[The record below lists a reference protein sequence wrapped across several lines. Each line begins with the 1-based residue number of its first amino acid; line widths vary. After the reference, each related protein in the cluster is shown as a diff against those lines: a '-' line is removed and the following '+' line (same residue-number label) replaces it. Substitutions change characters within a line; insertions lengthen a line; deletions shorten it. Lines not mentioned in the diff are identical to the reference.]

1 MTQKKVSCTGSNGP
15 PRNYCG
21 ALEVNLKICAKGT
34 KLRVYNEFEVISRLK
49 INLEKSKLISVGVAG
64 NVEAF
69 AATLVCRVGHLPTTY
84 VGSPFGATFKVVR
97 VWDKVEEWFQ

>member
-1 MTQKKVSCTGSNGP
+1 MSLSFMQ
-15 PRNYCG
+15 
-21 ALEVNLKICAKGT
+21 
-34 KLRVYNEFEVISRLK
+34 FEVISRLK